1 MRLNSSPLAAIPVYT
16 LAAGGGI
23 SDGIRRLLTPQAEY
37 FSSLNLPDWLVHW
50 GHPGN
55 MAVVL
60 VAMGLY
66 GSLYLGWQLRLSDDD
81 ATVIKA
87 RDLHPKLATGMTIFF
102 ALGALGGI
110 MSLIMQGKPIFSSPH
125 VTTGLWGLALLSL
138 QGMLSL
144 FFDEEPGLRTAHAYL
159 GSGIMALFVIHAFLG
174 LQLGL
179 SI

>member
-1 MRLNSSPLAAIPVYT
+1 
-16 LAAGGGI
+16 
-23 SDGIRRLLTPQAEY
+23 
-37 FSSLNLPDWLVHW
+37 
-50 GHPGN
+50 
-55 MAVVL
+55 MAVAL

-66 GSLYLGWQLRLSDDD
+66 GSAYLGWQLRLSDDN

-87 RDLHPKLATGMTIFF
+87 RDLHPKLAVGMTIFF

-110 MSLIMQGKPIFSSPH
+110 MSLIMQGKPIFSSSH
-125 VTTGLWGLALLSL
+125 VTTGLWGLSLLLL

-144 FFDEEPGLRTAHAYL
+144 FFDEDESLRTVHAYL
-159 GSGIMALFVIHAFLG
+159 GSGIMALFVVHAFLG

>member
-1 MRLNSSPLAAIPVYT
+1 
-16 LAAGGGI
+16 
-23 SDGIRRLLTPQAEY
+23 
-37 FSSLNLPDWLVHW
+37 
-50 GHPGN
+50 

-110 MSLIMQGKPIFSSPH
+110 MSLIMQGKPIFSRWAHTHDLARSPFPLC
-125 VTTGLWGLALLSL
+125 GICAQSS
-138 QGMLSL
+138 QC
-144 FFDEEPGLRTAHAYL
+144 LRT
-159 GSGIMALFVIHAFLG
+159 
-174 LQLGL
+174 
-179 SI
+179 